1 MTSKRTYREALSL
14 EDAISEIERGLGSQ
28 FDPKIGSIFI
38 NSDINKLWEI
48 LQGGEVED
56 ENYFGDSSGEYGT
69 IAIGALLK

>member
-1 MTSKRTYREALSL
+1 
-14 EDAISEIERGLGSQ
+14 
-28 FDPKIGSIFI
+28 
-38 NSDINKLWEI
+38 LWEI